1 MSRHESKESTSSV
14 HAPLT
19 ESFSNIRL
27 AEKSWPTNLVNLPVF
42 REQIREH
49 ENIVL
54 GFSNICSKVEVGKNI
69 EVAISETK
77 ISEAEAVKFYRELTE
92 YLNEDESNNRVILY
106 FPFELLPNPSMHQ
119 GLTEV
124 DSVMRRF
131 VETYKRAWLSLT
143 GTHDVRANFVD
154 GDVLEIDL
162 RVGDLPRVVKA
173 AHLIPLLLQR
183 RIIEVKDIFELLKN
197 SKDSLLIDDILDAL
211 TVSIE
216 IGSLSID
223 QLEIFEACD
232 NSYIRNGIRLIKKTT
247 THENVE
253 KESEAGV
260 ALPSFKDIFER
271 LERDLASIPKHRH
284 GATPERIAWLNQADV
299 QSAITKS
306 GECIC
311 KILLIGE
318 NLPDHQDLQVNEI
331 FACIEGLRLASIR
344 NRDVYG
350 TNKEWVETLYTEHAN
365 FREAIRLMYIHL
377 YHSGTIDE
385 TTLDSKGIDIPK
397 LTGNL
402 SENLKSKK
410 ELTREILHMTEM
422 IKRDPFLANR
432 VYPIVLVFGSTLK
445 GYGLESADL
454 DVAVFIKPKTARDDK
469 DQVKRRLANIFNNEK
484 IGGKSTLF
492 WLNSTSDNDK
502 LEIQNWDGEDFSDGE
517 KSWTHVLFG
526 ASWFGN
532 KKDIGDLHSNLLPNY
547 FYDPGT
553 LIKGQ
558 PARQRWLEELERD
571 NLQYRLLHKGFGRF
585 YSVTS
590 QVTTK
595 QADLIDGDTAFYDP
609 RYRRLATQLYLEKVF
624 LPKL

>member
-1 MSRHESKESTSSV
+1 MSRYESRENTSSI
-14 HAPLT
+14 HSPPI
-19 ESFSNIRL
+19 ESFSDIKS
-27 AEKSWPTNLVNLPVF
+27 AETAWLRDITNLPAF
-42 REQIREH
+42 KEQIRDR

-92 YLNEDESNNRVILY
+92 YLNRDESNSRVILY

-124 DSVMRRF
+124 DSVIRRF

-173 AHLIPLLLQR
+173 VHLIPLLLQR
-183 RIIEVKDIFELLKN
+183 RIIEVKDIFELLQN
-197 SKDSLLIDDILDAL
+197 SKDSLLIDDTLDAL

-223 QLEIFEACD
+223 QLETVETCD
-232 NSYIRNGIRLIKKTT
+232 NSYIRNGIHLIKKTT
-247 THENVE
+247 APENRE
-253 KESEAGV
+253 KGSEAGV
-260 ALPSFKDIFER
+260 TLPSFKEIFEK
-271 LERDLASIPKHRH
+271 LGSDLVSIPKHRH
-284 GATPERIAWLNQADV
+284 GATPERIAWLNQVDV
-299 QSAITKS
+299 QSAIAKS
-306 GECIC
+306 GEYIC
-311 KILLIGE
+311 KILLTGE
-318 NLPDHQDLQVNEI
+318 NLPDFKVLHANEI
-331 FACIEGLRLASIR
+331 FACIEGLRLASILKR
-344 NRDVYG
+344 GVYS
-350 TNKEWVETLYTEHAN
+350 TNKEWAETLYTEHTN

-385 TTLDSKGIDIPK
+385 TALESKGIDIPK
-397 LTGNL
+397 LNGNL

-410 ELTREILHMTEM
+410 ELTREVLRMSEM
-422 IKRDPFLANR
+422 IKHDPFLRER
-432 VYPIVLVFGSTLK
+432 VYPVVLVFGSTLK
-445 GYGLESADL
+445 GYGLEQADL
-454 DVAVFIKPKTARDDK
+454 DVAVFIKPKTARGDK
-469 DQVKRRLANIFNNEK
+469 DQIKGRLANIFNHEK

-492 WLNSTSDNDK
+492 WLNSTPNEDK
-502 LEIQNWDGEDFSDGE
+502 LEVKDWGDADLSDGE
-517 KSWTHVLFG
+517 SSWTHVLFG
-526 ASWFGN
+526 ASWL
-532 KKDIGDLHSNLLPNY
+532 GDGREVKYLHSKLLANY
-547 FYDPGT
+547 FYNPNT
-553 LIKGQ
+553 FTEGQ
-558 PARQRWLEELERD
+558 PTRQRWLEELERD

-585 YSVTS
+585 YSVDSPVNTG
-590 QVTTK
+590 QK
-595 QADLIDGDTAFYDP
+595 DLIDGDTAFYDP